1 MQSMLN
7 STAKVHVFA
16 KEYFFLQKTIT
27 PGPQN
32 SLILVPRLSDILSWI
47 SNNIEM
53 KKLFFILLTA
63 LAFASCSRNVQHI
76 DYVLSWKGDG
86 IGVSVALATP
96 ADTLV
101 FSYASENGGMTDQ
114 MTWFQD
120 LNIEKGKVL
129 IDTSSLELTVIPEHG
144 EARFSYVVRCTLP
157 ADYGSPGGC
166 LWDVFRPDIDNAMLF
181 TRTENLFAVPADD
194 DETPVSVTWES
205 VPDYPVFC
213 LYNAGKGTERFEGN
227 VRDIAWSVIAGDPL
241 LTVDSVI
248 VDGNLHYLVTALRKN
263 AEMNKAELTDYFK
276 TFYSAI
282 STFWGD
288 EYDGPYSMLFFPF
301 RRNTWEATGN
311 GFTNGFVS
319 RYDATADTILTTKRR
334 DLFTHEVG
342 HKWLNNGP
350 VWFPE
355 GFNEMQT
362 GYQLVASGL
371 EDPTYFATYFNIALA
386 GLYHSP
392 YRNAPDEEAEE
403 KFWDDGDYIWLLYW
417 RGYCYAFHLAG
428 VYERETGEPNA
439 WKPMMQ
445 TVKPFIDD
453 FTAEKFLDAMA
464 GLMDRERL
472 EKDYRTYIVEGKDFE
487 FLPEDLPSGCA
498 IIHREDG
505 APQLVVTDTV
515 AFARHFE

>member
-1 MQSMLN
+1 MTFASEQRMERMTMNLLN
-7 STAKVHVFA
+7 YMRNNVF
-16 KEYFFLQKTIT
+16 FVL
-27 PGPQN
+27 
-32 SLILVPRLSDILSWI
+32 LV
-47 SNNIEM
+47 
-53 KKLFFILLTA
+53 A
-63 LAFASCSRNVQHI
+63 LALVSCKEKTQSV

-86 IGVSVALATP
+86 IGVSVDLSTP
-96 ADTLV
+96 ADTVL

-120 LNIEKGKVL
+120 LNIDKGKML
-129 IDTSSLELTVIPEHG
+129 IDTLLRELTVIPEHG

-166 LWDVFRPDIDNAMLF
+166 LWDVFRPDIDDAMLF

-213 LYNAGKGTERFEGN
+213 LYNAGKGTEPFEGK

-241 LTVDSVI
+241 LTVDSVM

-282 STFWGD
+282 SSFWGD

-342 HKWLNNGP
+342 HKWLDNGP

-392 YRNAPDEEAEE
+392 YRNAPDEKAEE
-403 KFWDDGDYIWLLYW
+403 RFWDDGDYIWLLYW
-417 RGYCYAFHLAG
+417 RGYSYAFHLAG

-445 TVKPFIDD
+445 AVKPFIDD

-472 EKDYRTYIVEGKDFE
+472 EKDYRTYIVEGMDFK

>member
-1 MQSMLN
+1 MSCN
-7 STAKVHVFA
+7 
-16 KEYFFLQKTIT
+16 
-27 PGPQN
+27 N
-32 SLILVPRLSDILSWI
+32 ILSLKTEI
-47 SNNIEM
+47 KM
-53 KKLFFILLTA
+53 RKTFFILLTTLTFVSYA
-63 LAFASCSRNVQHI
+63 QETGHI

-86 IGVSVALATP
+86 IGVSVVLTSS
-96 ADTLV
+96 ADTMR

-120 LNIEKGKVL
+120 LTVSQGEVQTHT
-129 IDTSSLELTVIPEHG
+129 DSLELTVRLVNG
-144 EARFSYVVRCTLP
+144 QARFSYVVRCTLP

-166 LWDVFRPDIDNAMLF
+166 LWDVFRPDIDSEMLF
-181 TRTENLFAVPADD
+181 TRTENLFAVPVEH
-194 DETPVSVTWES
+194 DEMPVSVTWES

-213 LYNAGKGTERFEGN
+213 LYNAGKETGPFEGK

-241 LTVDSVI
+241 LTVDSVM

-263 AEMNKAELTDYFK
+263 AELNKMELTDYFK

-282 STFWGD
+282 SSFWGD

-319 RYDATADTILTTKRR
+319 RYDATADTILTPKRR

-371 EDPTYFATYFNIALA
+371 ADPSYFATYFNIALA
-386 GLYHSP
+386 GLYHNP
-392 YRNAPDEEAEE
+392 YRNAPDDEAEE
-403 KFWDDGDYIWLLYW
+403 KFWNDGNYIWLLYW
-417 RGYCYAFHLAG
+417 RGFSYAFHLAG
-428 VYERETGEPNA
+428 VYEKETGEPNA
-439 WKPMMQ
+439 WKPMMEA
-445 TVKPFIDD
+445 VKPFVDD

-464 GLMDRERL
+464 GLMDRDRL
-472 EKDYRTYIVEGKDFE
+472 EKDYRRYILEGKDFD
-487 FLPEDLPSGCA
+487 FFAEDLPSGCA
-498 IIHREDG
+498 ITRREDG
-505 APQLVVTDTV
+505 APQLVITDPA
-515 AFARHFE
+515 AFALHFK

>member
-1 MQSMLN
+1 
-7 STAKVHVFA
+7 
-16 KEYFFLQKTIT
+16 
-27 PGPQN
+27 
-32 SLILVPRLSDILSWI
+32 
-47 SNNIEM
+47 
-53 KKLFFILLTA
+53 
-63 LAFASCSRNVQHI
+63 
-76 DYVLSWKGDG
+76 
-86 IGVSVALATP
+86 
-96 ADTLV
+96 
-101 FSYASENGGMTDQ
+101 
-114 MTWFQD
+114 
-120 LNIEKGKVL
+120 
-129 IDTSSLELTVIPEHG
+129 
-144 EARFSYVVRCTLP
+144 
-157 ADYGSPGGC
+157 
-166 LWDVFRPDIDNAMLF
+166 
-181 TRTENLFAVPADD
+181 
-194 DETPVSVTWES
+194 
-205 VPDYPVFC
+205 
-213 LYNAGKGTERFEGN
+213 
-227 VRDIAWSVIAGDPL
+227 
-241 LTVDSVI
+241 
-248 VDGNLHYLVTALRKN
+248 
-263 AEMNKAELTDYFK
+263 
-276 TFYSAI
+276 
-282 STFWGD
+282 
-288 EYDGPYSMLFFPF
+288 MLFFPF

-417 RGYCYAFHLAG
+417 RGYSYAFHLAG

-472 EKDYRTYIVEGKDFE
+472 EKDYRTYFVEGKDFE